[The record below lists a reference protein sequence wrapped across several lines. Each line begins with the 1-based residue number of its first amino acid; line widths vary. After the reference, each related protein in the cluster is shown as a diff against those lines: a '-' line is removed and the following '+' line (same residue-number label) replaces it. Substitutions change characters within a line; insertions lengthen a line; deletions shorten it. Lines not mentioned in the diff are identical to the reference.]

1 LLEYGHRGRPI
12 CRPAPSHLRTITF
25 ISMNV
30 GSEDVQT
37 PKEVYEALAAQGYR
51 VQYHRVPI
59 TDGSSPREAI
69 FDQFYQA
76 IWLTKQLDPIVFNC
90 QMGAGRT
97 TMGMVIACLVRA
109 KQFGE
114 PSPELTILPNLG
126 FLLCPVCTPISPY
139 ATITQT
145 YLIIDNEIHSA

>member
-1 LLEYGHRGRPI
+1 MHAAIASRGNRVQTNAHLSRQGLLSYRIYAQQLKPGYSVMIKEARESEL
-12 CRPAPSHLRTITF
+12 A
-25 ISMNV
+25 

-37 PKEVYEALAAQGYR
+37 PREVYEALASQGYR

-76 IWLTKQLDPIVFNC
+76 IWQTRRADPVIFNC

-97 TMGMVIACLVRA
+97 TTGMVIACLVRT
-109 KQFGE
+109 KQFGG
-114 PSPELTILPNLG
+114 S
-126 FLLCPVCTPISPY
+126 FM
-139 ATITQT
+139 
-145 YLIIDNEIHSA
+145 DHSSVLRYGNAVVGG